1 MRNGAF
7 MKARHYLLQA
17 IQDVDSSSLL
27 HFELCVVTGK
37 TFHEQKNTDQ
47 AISFYLKSLK
57 TLQNLDRRN
66 QTLEI
71 QLALGEVLLNK
82 ASLPQAKMFFE
93 NALILATELKGCD
106 HRYTADALHG
116 LAKSMMSKNEVL
128 SVSLFKECKFFTV

>member
-17 IQDVDSSSLL
+17 IQDVDSRSLL
-27 HFELCVVTGK
+27 HFELCVATGK
-37 TFHEQKNTDQ
+37 TFYEQKNTDQ

-57 TLQNLDRRN
+57 TLQNLDRRH

-116 LAKSMMSKNEVL
+116 LAKSMMSENEVL
-128 SVSLFKECKFFTV
+128 SVSLFKECKFFSV